1 MNTGDLVRYKG
12 EPSRQYPD
20 QNGIVLVV
28 HTYSLYQIP
37 PEWVTVAWRNG
48 SVGRIRIQDVE
59 VISES
64 R

>member
-20 QNGIVLVV
+20 QNGVV
-28 HTYSLYQIP
+28 VKIHTYSYHPNP
-37 PEWVTVAWRNG
+37 PEWVTVAWLNG
-48 SVGRIRIQDVE
+48 SVGKIRIQDIE